1 MVVGGTLGVSVRN
14 FIISAFKKPQPT
26 MKRICEIVCCI
37 SLKGQGLSKGNNSEE
52 NHQRMFFVSC
62 DLIFVTD
69 VTIWQCPR
77 QQFVE
82 NDSCEIDLNEP
93 LLGHLSLSNL

>member
-1 MVVGGTLGVSVRN
+1 
-14 FIISAFKKPQPT
+14 
-26 MKRICEIVCCI
+26 
-37 SLKGQGLSKGNNSEE
+37 
-52 NHQRMFFVSC
+52 MFFVSC

-82 NDSCEIDLNEP
+82 NNSCEIDLNEP
-93 LLGHLSLSNL
+93 LLGHPLLSNLEKYDGLNIFIHFANTFVAFGHKIKRKIFQN